1 MVLVRVF
8 LGGSLGAAKDAFL
21 SAKSYFISE
30 CGDEVI
36 KFEIIDTDSM
46 KREPFKFSPRE
57 LIDWLLAGDIHLI
70 IGHLHQGNDHLEWDI
85 SDLLDQYQR
94 LRDHLGFPGGRN
106 DPIFLQNKILYL
118 RALDSD
124 DYVET
129 LCIGMP
135 QIDPDNDVI
144 IDADDLRKLQA

>member
-46 KREPFKFSPRE
+46 KREPFK
-57 LIDWLLAGDIHLI
+57 LID
-70 IGHLHQGNDHLEWDI
+70 
-85 SDLLDQYQR
+85 
-94 LRDHLGFPGGRN
+94 
-106 DPIFLQNKILYL
+106 
-118 RALDSD
+118 
-124 DYVET
+124 
-129 LCIGMP
+129 
-135 QIDPDNDVI
+135 
-144 IDADDLRKLQA
+144 